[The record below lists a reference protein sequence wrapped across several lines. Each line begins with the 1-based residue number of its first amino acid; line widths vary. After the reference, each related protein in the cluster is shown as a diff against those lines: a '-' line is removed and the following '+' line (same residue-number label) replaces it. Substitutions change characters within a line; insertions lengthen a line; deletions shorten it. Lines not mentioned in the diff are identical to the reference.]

1 MAGKTRN
8 SMMVQARRKTEELAA
23 KRREREAELQSLAT
37 DFHASNLLAEA
48 MVEEAERQAAELIAK
63 AKQEAASAA
72 EEAKATIEK
81 MLATGETRQGVA
93 ELLDVS
99 VSYVRSIDVAATKKK
114 AAGTGLEESGGIRV
128 DAGHEGS
135 DH

>member
-23 KRREREAELQSLAT
+23 KRREREAQLQSLAT

-48 MVEEAERQAAELIAK
+48 MVEEAERQAAELIAN
-63 AKQEAASAA
+63 AKQEAAAAA
-72 EEAKATIEK
+72 EDAKATIEK

-114 AAGTGLEESGGIRV
+114 TAGAGSEESGGVRV